1 MNETCSKPSNVAIAP
16 MNVNVNDLR
25 RRFLGALSEA
35 GAQRSGSGL
44 FEELLA
50 RYGEGHRHYHTIAHV
65 DACLGFLDW
74 YRGLAQQPARV
85 ELALWF
91 HDAVYELHAGDNE
104 QRSADLAQARLG
116 ELGLPRLAIEDIAR
130 HVLATERHT
139 GGSPDANLLVDLD
152 LSVLGAPA
160 RTFQSFERE
169 IRAEYAHVPELAF
182 AVGRRAVLHGFLA
195 RPEIYR
201 VPALREELEARA
213 RLNLTRRIVE
223 LAAADHPASTPDET
237 TLS

>member
-1 MNETCSKPSNVAIAP
+1 MNETCTDPGHDCP

-25 RRFLGALSEA
+25 RRFLGALSDA

-50 RYGEGHRHYHTIAHV
+50 RYGERHRHYHTIAHV

-91 HDAVYELHAGDNE
+91 HDAVYELHASDNE
-104 QRSADLAQARLG
+104 RRSAELAHARLS
-116 ELGLPRLAIEDIAR
+116 ELGLPRLAIEDIER
-130 HVLATERHT
+130 HVLATQRHES
-139 GGSPDANLLVDLD
+139 GSLDTNLLLDLD

-160 RTFQSFERE
+160 RTFQRFERE
-169 IRAEYAHVPELAF
+169 IRAEYAHVPDLAF
-182 AVGRRAVLHGFLA
+182 AVGRRAVLNGFLS
-195 RPEIYR
+195 RPELYR

-213 RLNLTRRIVE
+213 RLNLTRRIAE
-223 LAAADHPASTPDET
+223 LGTADLSASKPEFF
-237 TLS
+237 